1 MMPVAAI
8 DSALVWNRL
17 QAVADEMAGALMR
30 TAFSPIV
37 RESGDLS
44 AGVFDARGRMLAQAV
59 TGTPGHVN
67 TMAVAVA
74 NFFDFFP
81 PRTMR
86 RGDIYLTN
94 DPWLGA
100 GHLNDF
106 VLVQPCF
113 AGDDGD
119 GDSGDGAGDNR
130 LIGFLSC
137 TSHLVDIGGHCM
149 GPDGGDVFDEGL
161 YIPPMRLVDGRGI
174 NDGDTGRGTNNAGR
188 INPTLLALL
197 KANSRIPQESEGDLY
212 ALVACCEVGARRL
225 NDALNDFGLHDLG
238 AVADAIVT
246 ASESATRARIA
257 ALPDG
262 VYENDMLTDG
272 YDFEVL
278 LRAALT
284 IAGGR
289 IRLDLAGSSGPS
301 RHGINVPLNYATAY
315 AAFGIKCAV
324 APDIPNNAGALA
336 PIEVTAPPG
345 CIVAARKPA
354 PVNSRH
360 IIGQLLPDLALGCL
374 AHAMP
379 GRLPA
384 EGASTLWDL
393 PLRNALDGVNAL
405 DGCNALDGGNTLDS
419 GNALGDGNRGMPFS
433 VELVH
438 NGGTGARPAADGL
451 SATGFPS
458 GVMGSMVEITE
469 NVAPLRIARRELRA
483 DSGGPGARRGGL
495 GQVIELSSSEGAPMV
510 LFGTVDR
517 IRHPARGR
525 DGGAAGAAG
534 VLELASGAQLGGK
547 GRFEIPGRDT
557 LRALTPGGGGYG
569 DPLARDPAAVAE
581 DVADELVSVESA
593 RRDYGVALD
602 AGGAVDAA
610 QTARLRRELRRGEL
624 AAGGGETVAATVAE
638 TEIAGDGTAATV
650 AKTEIAGIETVAA
663 AGAAGE
669 ITGIKTATVAAPVTD
684 SRGRARI
691 GVVVPVSNSNLEP
704 DLALLRPRG
713 VSLHFA
719 RVGGYD
725 LDAVPDGDQMR
736 QLAQES
742 LDDIIDS
749 LAACRVDVIL
759 YGCTS
764 ATLAHDRAFDR
775 DLRRQIEA
783 RVGVPAV
790 TAAGAVVEAL
800 RDLNAA
806 RIGLATPYTADLNRA
821 AAAYLE
827 SCGIEVATAAG
838 VDAALDNYQQ
848 GALTPAQVFALGL
861 RAGHPDA
868 QAALLSCTDMRAVE
882 VIDALEAALDKPVVT
897 SNQALLYAS
906 LKRLNARPAAAEP
919 LSAPPGF
926 GRLLSAAA
934 PAPAAGDGDAK
945 PTETVQL
952 AASA

>member
-1 MMPVAAI
+1 MMPAAAI

-119 GDSGDGAGDNR
+119 GDGDSGDGAGDNR

-161 YIPPMRLVDGRGI
+161 YIPPMRLVDGRDGI
-174 NDGDTGRGTNNAGR
+174 NNGAAGR

-225 NDALNDFGLHDLG
+225 SDALNDFNLRDLG

-262 VYENDMLTDG
+262 VYRNDMLTDG

-393 PLRNALDGVNAL
+393 PLRNALDGGNAL
-405 DGCNALDGGNTLDS
+405 DGCNALDGGNALDS
-419 GNALGDGNRGMPFS
+419 GDALGDGNRGAPFS

-469 NVAPLRIARRELRA
+469 NVAPLRIVRRELRA

-495 GQVIELSSSEGAPMV
+495 GQVIELRSSEGAPMV

-602 AGGAVDAA
+602 AGGAVDEA

-624 AAGGGETVAATVAE
+624 AAGGDVEIAAATVAETVAATVSE
-638 TEIAGDGTAATV
+638 TAAAAEPCV
-650 AKTEIAGIETVAA
+650 ET
-663 AGAAGE
+663 
-669 ITGIKTATVAAPVTD
+669 TATTTPARPFPTD

-725 LDAVPDGDQMR
+725 LDAVPDGAQMR

-764 ATLAHDRAFDR
+764 ATLAHGRDFDR

-783 RVGVPAV
+783 RAGVPAV

-827 SCGIEVATAAG
+827 SCGIEVAAAAG

-861 RAGHPDA
+861 RADHARA

-897 SNQALLYAS
+897 SNQALLYAA
-906 LKRLNARPAAAEP
+906 LKRLNARPATAEP

-926 GRLLSAAA
+926 GRLLSAVA
-934 PAPAAGDGDAK
+934 PAPAAGE
-945 PTETVQL
+945 ETAESTDTAQL
-952 AASA
+952 VASA

>member
-1 MMPVAAI
+1 MMPAAAI

-113 AGDDGD
+113 AGGDGD

-161 YIPPMRLVDGRGI
+161 YIPPMRLVDGRDGI
-174 NDGDTGRGTNNAGR
+174 NDGAAGRGTNNAGR

-225 NDALNDFGLHDLG
+225 NDALNDFNLRDLG

-262 VYENDMLTDG
+262 VYRNDMLTDG

-278 LRAALT
+278 LRAALS
-284 IAGGR
+284 IADGR
-289 IRLDLAGSSGPS
+289 IRLDLAGSSGRS
-301 RHGINVPLNYATAY
+301 RHGINVPLNYAAAY

-393 PLRNALDGVNAL
+393 PLRNALDG
-405 DGCNALDGGNTLDS
+405 

-469 NVAPLRIARRELRA
+469 NVAPLRIVRRELRA

-495 GQVIELSSSEGAPMV
+495 GQVIELRSSEGAPMV

-534 VLELASGAQLGGK
+534 VLELASGAKLSGK

-602 AGGAVDAA
+602 AGGAVDEA

-624 AAGGGETVAATVAE
+624 AAGGDVGDGETAAATVAE
-638 TEIAGDGTAATV
+638 TVSADGGETAAATV
-650 AKTEIAGIETVAA
+650 AETAAVAKP
-663 AGAAGE
+663 GVE
-669 ITGIKTATVAAPVTD
+669 TTASTAPARPFPTD

-725 LDAVPDGDQMR
+725 IDAVPDGDQMR

-764 ATLAHDRAFDR
+764 ATLAHGRDFDR

-783 RVGVPAV
+783 RAGVPAV

-800 RDLNAA
+800 RDLRAA

-861 RAGHPDA
+861 RADHAHA

-897 SNQALLYAS
+897 SNQALLYAA

-934 PAPAAGDGDAK
+934 PAPAAGEETAESTD
-945 PTETVQL
+945 TVQL